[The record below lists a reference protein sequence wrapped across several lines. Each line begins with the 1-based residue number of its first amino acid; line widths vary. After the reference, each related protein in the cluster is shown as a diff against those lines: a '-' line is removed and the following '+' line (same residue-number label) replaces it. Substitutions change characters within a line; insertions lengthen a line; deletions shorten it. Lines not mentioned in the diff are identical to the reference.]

1 MGFAIKTN
9 NYISQSDMKLPYF
22 FLTDFIDQVRLKQL
36 IVDALTCDEEI
47 FKEIKR
53 SIPSVIKIPGFS
65 SVRKVPFSNSKALTG
80 TIIKN
85 DIFKKPDLAK
95 LIFKGWFCSKND
107 LKEVVKKELEQ
118 NDYKPNDPNF
128 DEDFFEINPLE
139 RKDVHENDG
148 GSFFR
153 PNGKKIDGYDE
164 EDVTIMAALYGW
176 GVMDE
181 EFFDGLKKK
190 LDEEENISS
199 NGNELLDDNEVISS
213 QEAENI
219 SPEIETP
226 QKTESR
232 NAEVGDELLAEL
244 GELGNMILK
253 ESDSLTELSEKLRNG
268 YLIDLRENS
277 KRLNILKDKV
287 FAIAKKIDYPNL
299 NENVDINSIKTFY
312 LKEIENK
319 KNEYVKDRIYVL
331 DFLNNIKQIAVKK
344 GDTPVFAEL
353 IKNKADEYIL
363 KIEGEDITEDDWFTS
378 ILNESHFFN
387 HLKNAIELSLKNDE
401 DTDALDELLDKLKNL
416 PADFDESIYDQLSRQ
431 ILRKNL
437 YFIEENDPEPNPE
450 KDKVTDKNNEPEVEF
465 NTETATQPESQT
477 SKDIAIDKTEP
488 DEQRVKALEE
498 NKLAETENKTE
509 QAIHEDLI
517 KDGLNNEDREIIKL
531 LLNDEP
537 YLAFHL
543 AKCFEKSG
551 SKLLLPSTL
560 LENLSLAP
568 IIRSETGQVAQKMSE
583 NFGEIPF
590 EFQKT
595 EIGYFLNQILF
606 AALLRP
612 SLFAYNTS
620 GAGYFLDY
628 IHSGKSAEFDGIKK
642 LLLEFMTQRGH
653 EVSFEKL
660 HLATDK
666 ENIAEQKDQFKAN
679 IKQWLEKAEVSRFRN
694 KPNHPFSIVFAGWI
708 KSDGKICKA
717 LSDFIEND
725 AIQPVEIL
733 LYNFLD
739 QNIWL
744 KEFERQLKEVAGNSK
759 SIYDNA
765 EAKRWISNHIEGLK
779 DILSQG
785 ITLFKDSKNDYEQ
798 RIHAD
803 FFDFIAKFKQ
813 ELGNLKEHLKN
824 HENETLFDKVAT
836 KYLNVTVSNLERL
849 LSGEEEFHG
858 RPDLMQYKYSPL
870 LKLGF
875 YESSFDMT
883 PVDYNQQLEYSIL
896 EYNNSLRLE
905 NHQILQKH
913 LESGNFEA
921 YNRMLTIMD
930 IDGFELKTIS
940 DQQDYFDR
948 FEFECKRVQTNIE
961 RGCVY
966 GYITNGKRAQL
977 ISALEN
983 IKIKKDRIDEI
994 MPDGINFPLKEYLLK
1009 NIEDEINI
1017 EKIKIIDEHKNLIN
1031 EVSESQIRE
1040 ILEKYLNE
1048 GNVIVFND
1056 TLQRIKS
1063 GDFTV
1068 HEEELDY
1075 FNEYF
1080 NVFLAQK
1087 EGKDS
1092 TDVISIIEGR
1102 DKFSVIDFSSITE
1115 HQIEESSFI
1124 MNQWFFLKNN
1134 RKQEAF
1140 NEFDNYKKILD
1151 GLGFFDAKKTNQEK
1165 LKRATYFDFECTP
1178 NRGRNR
1184 TPLPKFG
1191 SFAKGKYRLITIT
1204 QNLNEEDLFEQIREL
1219 EPETERALI
1228 VFNFV
1233 WMNQA
1238 SRLEVF
1244 RLSKKRGLS
1253 FLMLDEAMLIYLMGV
1268 KESRFPVFVKLAA
1281 PFSFDEPYQTGA
1293 SNLPEEMFYG
1303 RTPQIQQ
1310 LKNNIGD
1317 YSCLIYGGRQLG
1329 KTVLQ
1334 KETERQ
1340 FHNPD
1345 KKQHAVYIDLRHN
1358 GIGGYRP
1365 IEEIKEVLIDNLKV
1379 IPGLIPEKLPANI
1392 GLKALMDKLLPWFT
1406 QNEEGRIVLFLDES
1420 DKFLEQDSKKDWENI
1435 LPLKGLMETTE
1446 KRFKVIL
1453 AGLHDVRR
1461 TIKIPNSPLAHFG
1474 NPICVGPM
1482 LGKEESLEA
1491 QLLVK
1496 LPLETLGYKFESDD
1510 LVMMILS
1517 HCNWY
1522 PSLIQIFC
1530 SSLLKVVREKRHIDK
1545 LPVIINEKDI
1555 TRAYEIS
1562 REHIKEKFNLTL
1574 GLDERYNLLANVVA
1588 AKTFENSAIQT
1599 TGMSVRD
1606 ITDIAMLSWQEGFDN
1621 ANPHIDIRNLLEEM
1635 VDLGI
1640 LRNVNNENF
1649 ALRAANLLGMIGN
1662 QNQIEEY
1669 LFETTK
1675 SLPVEFK
1682 RDVSRIIYN
1691 KDNREKRSPFPAS
1704 YYDIIMRPENK
1715 VVVFRGSK
1723 LSGIDHVSEFLNS
1736 KKEIFIHPIN
1746 NDVRF
1751 SEGFEEVSRVIE
1763 RKKLPDKKH
1772 IIIVSSNNDYTLQEV
1787 LASREKLDKRSNQTV
1802 LFLMSPATYWRFLNE
1817 DNTCF
1822 DKINNQLISVVNM
1835 PLWKKQIVREWFKET
1850 GCNSADI
1857 QKIIDVI
1864 GYWHFFIDKY
1874 HEKIFNRPELWQE
1887 ELIDFEKSILKDKE
1901 IHLAHFGLLD
1911 SEMKKLIEFLIEWDG
1926 NITRDEF
1933 IKENG
1938 VVKSIDRSEIYINY
1952 FISLNIVNQNL
1963 KVDEIMKKFIANG

>member
-1 MGFAIKTN
+1 
-9 NYISQSDMKLPYF
+9 MKLPYF
-22 FLTDFIDQVRLKQL
+22 FLTDFIDPVRLKK
-36 IVDALTCDEEI
+36 IIIDALTCDEEI
-47 FKEIKR
+47 FKEIKK
-53 SIPSVIKIPGFS
+53 SIPPVVKISGFS

-80 TIIKN
+80 MIVKN
-85 DIFKKPDLAK
+85 EFFKKPDLAK
-95 LIFKGWFCSKND
+95 LLFKGWCSNKNN
-107 LKEVVKKELEQ
+107 LKEAIRKELEHS
-118 NDYKPNDPNF
+118 NYKINELTF
-128 DEDFFEINPLE
+128 DEDVFEINPLE
-139 RKDVHENDG
+139 RKDVHENG
-148 GSFFR
+148 GSSFFR
-153 PNGKKIDGYDE
+153 PNGKQIDGYDE

-176 GVMDE
+176 GVMNE
-181 EFFDGLKKK
+181 EFFDGLKNN
-190 LDEEENISS
+190 LAEEENISS

-213 QEAENI
+213 QEDENL

-226 QKTESR
+226 QKTEFR
-232 NAEVGDELLAEL
+232 NVEVGDELLAEL
-244 GELGNMILK
+244 GELENMILK
-253 ESDSLTELSEKLRNG
+253 ESDSLTELSERLRKG
-268 YLIDLRENS
+268 YFIDLRENS

-287 FAIAKKIDYPNL
+287 FAIAKKIDYPSL
-299 NENVDINSIKTFY
+299 NENIDINSIKTFY

-344 GDTPVFAEL
+344 GDTPVFTKL

-363 KIEGEDITEDDWFTS
+363 EIEGEDIMEFDWFTS

-437 YFIEENDPEPNPE
+437 YFIEENEPEPNPR
-450 KDKVTDKNNEPEVEF
+450 KDKVTDKNNEPEIEF
-465 NTETATQPESQT
+465 NVETATQPESQT
-477 SKDIAIDKTEP
+477 SKDIAIDKTES

-498 NKLAETENKTE
+498 KKLAETENKTE
-509 QAIHEDLI
+509 QAIHEDLN

-551 SKLLLPSTL
+551 KKLLLPSTL

-568 IIRSETGQVAQKMSE
+568 IIRSETGQVAQRMGE
-583 NFGEIPF
+583 NFGEISF
-590 EFQKT
+590 DFQKT
-595 EIGYFLNQILF
+595 EIGYFVNQILF

-620 GAGYFLDY
+620 GAAYFLDS
-628 IHSGKSAEFDGIKK
+628 IHSGKSAEFDGLKR

-660 HLATDK
+660 HLATDE
-666 ENIAEQKDQFKAN
+666 ENIAEQKDQFKEN
-679 IKQWLEKAEVSRFRN
+679 IKQWLEKAEVSKFRN
-694 KPNHPFSIVFAGWI
+694 KANHPFSIVYAGWI
-708 KSDGKICKA
+708 KGDGKISTA
-717 LSDFIEND
+717 LSEFIKND
-725 AIQPVEIL
+725 DIEPVEYL
-733 LYNFLD
+733 LHNFLD

-765 EAKRWISNHIEGLK
+765 EAKRWIGNQVEGLR
-779 DILSQG
+779 DILYQG
-785 ITLFKDSKNDYEQ
+785 ITLFKNSKNDYEQ
-798 RIHAD
+798 RIHTE
-803 FFDFIAKFKQ
+803 FFNFISKFKQ
-813 ELGNLKEHLKN
+813 ELGNLKEHLEN
-824 HENETLFDKVAT
+824 HENKTLFDKVAT
-836 KYLNVTVSNLERL
+836 KYLNNTVSNLEKL
-849 LSGEEEFHG
+849 LSGEEKFHG
-858 RPDLMQYKYSPL
+858 RPDLMQYKFAPL
-870 LKLGF
+870 LNLAF
-875 YESSFDMT
+875 YESSFDMS
-883 PVDYNQQLEYSIL
+883 PVDYSPQLECSIL
-896 EYNNSLRLE
+896 EYNRGLRLE
-905 NHQILQKH
+905 KHQVLQKH
-913 LESGNFEA
+913 LNSGNFEA
-921 YNRMLTIMD
+921 YNRMLSIMN
-930 IDGFELKTIS
+930 IDGFEAKTTN
-940 DQQDYFDR
+940 DQQEYFDR
-948 FEFECKRVQTNIE
+948 FDFECTRMQTHIE

-977 ISALEN
+977 LSTLEN
-983 IKIKKDRIDEI
+983 VRIKKDRLEET
-994 MPDGINFPLKEYLLK
+994 MPDGINLPLKEYLLK
-1009 NIEDEINI
+1009 KIENEINREKVNKI
-1017 EKIKIIDEHKNLIN
+1017 EEHKNLIKD
-1031 EVSESQIRE
+1031 VSESGMRE
-1040 ILEKYLNE
+1040 ILQKYLDE
-1048 GNVIVFND
+1048 GNIIVFND
-1056 TLQRIKS
+1056 SLQRIKN
-1063 GDFTV
+1063 GDFP
-1068 HEEELDY
+1068 EYEKEREY

-1087 EGKDS
+1087 EGIDS
-1092 TDVISIIEGR
+1092 SDVISAIEGR
-1102 DKFSVIDFSSITE
+1102 GKFATIDFKAISG
-1115 HQIEESSFI
+1115 HQTEESKL
-1124 MNQWFFLKNN
+1124 MMEQWFFLKNN

-1140 NEFDNYKKILD
+1140 NEFDSYKKFMD

-1165 LKRATYFDFECTP
+1165 LKRATYFDFECKP

-1204 QNLNEEDLFEQIREL
+1204 QNLNEDDLLEQIKEL
-1219 EPETERALI
+1219 KPETERAII
-1228 VFNFV
+1228 VFNFD
-1233 WMNQA
+1233 WMNQT

-1268 KESRFPVFVKLAA
+1268 KGSRFPVFVKLAA

-1310 LKNNIGD
+1310 LKSNIGD

-1340 FHNPD
+1340 FHNSD
-1345 KKQHAVYIDLRHN
+1345 KNQYAVYIDLRHN
-1358 GIGGYRP
+1358 GIGGFRP
-1365 IEEIKEVLIDNLKV
+1365 IEEIKEVLIENLNV

-1406 QNEEGRIVLFLDES
+1406 QHEEGRIILFLDES

-1435 LPLKGLMETTE
+1435 LPIKGLMETTE

-1482 LGKEESLEA
+1482 LGREESMEA

-1496 LPLETLGYKFESDD
+1496 LPLETLGYKFESED
-1510 LVMMILS
+1510 LVLMILS

-1530 SSLLKVVREKRHIDK
+1530 SFLLKVIREKRHINS
-1545 LPVIINEKDI
+1545 LPVIITEKDV
-1555 TRAYEIS
+1555 TRAYEMS

-1588 AKTFENSAIQT
+1588 AKTIENADIQT
-1599 TGMSVRD
+1599 AGMSIRE
-1606 ITDIAMLSWQEGFDN
+1606 ITEIAMLSWQEGFDN

-1640 LRNVNNENF
+1640 LRNVNDENF

-1669 LFETTK
+1669 LFETKK
-1675 SLPVEFK
+1675 SLPTEFK

-1704 YYDIIMRPENK
+1704 YYDIIMRPESK
-1715 VVVFRGSK
+1715 VVVLRGSK
-1723 LSGIDHVSEFLNS
+1723 LSGIDYVLDFLNS
-1736 KKEIFIHPIN
+1736 KKEILIHTIRG
-1746 NDVRF
+1746 DVKF
-1751 SEGFEEVSRVIE
+1751 GEEFEEISRVIE
-1763 RKKLPDKKH
+1763 KKKVADKKR
-1772 IIIVSSNNDYTLQEV
+1772 IILVSPNISYSLEDV
-1787 LASREKLDKRSNQTV
+1787 LATKEKLVNKSNQTV
-1802 LFLMSPATYWRFLNE
+1802 LFLMSPETHWRFLQE
-1817 DNTCF
+1817 DITCF
-1822 DKINNQLISVVNM
+1822 EKINNQLINVVNM
-1835 PLWKKQIVREWFKET
+1835 PIWKKQIVREWFKET

-1857 QKIIDVI
+1857 DKITDVT
-1864 GYWHFFIDKY
+1864 GYWHFLIDKY
-1874 HEKIFNRPELWQE
+1874 HERIFNRPELWQE
-1887 ELIDFEKSILKDKE
+1887 ELIAFESSLIKDKE
-1901 IHLAHFGLLD
+1901 AYLGHLGVLD
-1911 SEMKKLIEFLIEWDG
+1911 DEMKRLIEFLIEWDG
-1926 NITRDEF
+1926 NISRDEF
-1933 IKENG
+1933 IKENDII
-1938 VVKSIDRSEIYINY
+1938 KSTDKSEIYLNY
-1952 FISLNIVNQNL
+1952 FISHNIVSQNL
-1963 KVDEIMKKFIANG
+1963 EVDETMKKLIVHG